1 MIDNKQPYWQPTE
14 EQIRKTNMYKLM
26 TSVNSKYNL
35 ELSSYAELYQWTI
48 ENKKEFWAEVWDLAE
63 VRHSEM
69 YYDVYTEDLNRKK
82 IPRPIWF
89 PGAKINFAENL
100 LKYRDDTTAIIA
112 HRENQENIRIS
123 YRELYSKVAKMA
135 QSMRDLGVVKGD
147 RVAGFV
153 TNVPETIICMLA
165 ATSIGAI
172 WSSSSPDFGFQGIMD
187 RFGQIKPK
195 ILVAVNG
202 YSYNGKPYDT
212 SEKLSKIVDS
222 IESIEKVILLGE
234 IDVPRLEGEKYAVY
248 SDLINNSA
256 EEIEFE
262 QTVFDHPVYIMYS
275 SGTTGIPKCIVHG
288 AGGTLLQHFK
298 EHFLHGNLSK
308 GDVLSYFTTCGW
320 MMWNWLVGG
329 LSVGA
334 TLYLFDGS
342 PTYPDTNVMWSEA
355 AKERIKALGTSP
367 KFLTHCQ
374 KEEIHPG
381 RDNDL
386 SALETIYS
394 TGSPLVSENYQWVYN
409 EVKPN
414 VQLASISGGTDIV
427 SCFMLGNP
435 MLGVYDEE
443 IQSRGLGMDVRALS
457 DEGEEVIAEKGELI
471 CHPPFPCMPT
481 HFWDDPND
489 EKYFDAYFDYY
500 EGIWRHGDYIEI
512 TERGGV
518 IVYGRSDATLNPGGI
533 RIGTAE
539 IYRIVEAMPEITS
552 SIVVGQQHNSD
563 TRVVLFVVL
572 RDGVEL
578 SANLINTIKDNI
590 RKGATP
596 RHVPAIVRQVQD
608 IPVTLSGKK
617 VELAVTKIVNGEEV
631 KNRSALAN
639 PDCLDEYAGLA

>member
-63 VRHSEM
+63 VRHSED

-222 IESIEKVILLGE
+222 IESIEKVILLEE

-248 SDLINNSA
+248 TDLINNSA

-329 LSVGA
+329 LAVGA

-539 IYRIVEAMPEITS
+539 IYRIVEAMSEITS

-572 RDGVEL
+572 RDGVEM
-578 SANLINTIKDNI
+578 SANLISTIKDNI

-639 PDCLDEYAGLA
+639 PDCLDEYAGLV

>member
-63 VRHSEM
+63 VRHSEE

-222 IESIEKVILLGE
+222 IESIEKVILLEE

-248 SDLINNSA
+248 TDLINNSA

-374 KEEIHPG
+374 KEEIHPC

-578 SANLINTIKDNI
+578 SANLISTIKDNI

>member
-48 ENKKEFWAEVWDLAE
+48 ENKKEFWAELWDLAE
-63 VRHSEM
+63 VRHSED

-123 YRELYSKVAKMA
+123 YRDLYSKVAKMA

-222 IESIEKVILLGE
+222 IESIEKVILLEE

-248 SDLINNSA
+248 TDLINNSA

-539 IYRIVEAMPEITS
+539 IYRIVEAMSEITS

-572 RDGVEL
+572 RDGVEM
-578 SANLINTIKDNI
+578 SANLISTIKDNI

-639 PDCLDEYAGLA
+639 PDCLDEYAGLV

>member
-1 MIDNKQPYWQPTE
+1 MNSTKKPYWQPTQ
-14 EQIRKTNMYKLM
+14 EQIESTNMFKLM
-26 TSVNSKYNL
+26 SDLNL
-35 ELSSYAELYQWTI
+35 KRGLNMSSYSDLYEWSVK
-48 ENKKEFWAEVWDLAE
+48 NKKEFWEEIWYLAE
-63 VRHSEM
+63 VKHSSAYE
-69 YYDVYTEDLNRKK
+69 DVFIEDLNRKK

-89 PGAKINFAENL
+89 PAVKLNFAENL
-100 LKYRDDTTAIIA
+100 LKLRDNSPALIS
-112 HRENQENIRIS
+112 HREGKPNVTFS
-123 YRELYSKVAKMA
+123 YKELYSSVAKMA
-135 QSMRDLGVVKGD
+135 HSMRQLGVVKGD

-153 TNVPETIICMLA
+153 TNIPETIVCMLA

-172 WSSSSPDFGFQGIMD
+172 WSSSSPDFGFQGLMD
-187 RFGQIKPK
+187 RFGQINPK

-202 YSYNGKPYDT
+202 YSYNGKIYDT
-212 SEKLSKIVDS
+212 RDKVSQIVNS
-222 IESIEKVILLGE
+222 ITSIEKVIVLEE
-234 IDVPRLEGEKYAVY
+234 IDVPKVVSDKFVLY
-248 SDLINNSA
+248 SEMVGNSA
-256 EEIEFE
+256 EQIVFE
-262 QTVFDHPVYIMYS
+262 QLPFDHPVYIMYS

-298 EHFLHGNLSK
+298 EHYLHGDLSK

-334 TLYLFDGS
+334 TLFLFDGS
-342 PTYPDTNVMWSEA
+342 PTYPDSNIMWSEA
-355 AKERIKALGTSP
+355 EKAKINALGTSP

-374 KEEIHPG
+374 KEGIHPG
-381 RDNDL
+381 KDFDL
-386 SALETIYS
+386 SALKTIYS
-394 TGSPLVSENYQWVYN
+394 TGSPLVTENFQWVYS
-409 EVKPN
+409 EVKPDL
-414 VQLASISGGTDIV
+414 QLASISGGTDII

-457 DEGEEVIAEKGELI
+457 DEGKEVIGEKGELI
-471 CHPPFPCMPT
+471 CYPPFPCMPT
-481 HFWDDPND
+481 HFWDDPQD
-489 EKYFDAYFDYY
+489 EKYFAAYFDYY

-539 IYRIVEAMPEITS
+539 IYRIVEAIPEITS
-552 SIVVGQQHNSD
+552 SIVVGQKWESD

-572 RDGVEL
+572 KQGHKLTEEL
-578 SANLINTIKDNI
+578 ISTIKSNI
-590 RKGATP
+590 RREATP

-631 KNRSALAN
+631 KNRSALSN
-639 PDCLDEYAGLA
+639 PDCLDEYVGLV

>member
-63 VRHSEM
+63 VRHSEE

-222 IESIEKVILLGE
+222 IESIEKVILLEE

-262 QTVFDHPVYIMYS
+262 QTVFDLPVYIMYS

-578 SANLINTIKDNI
+578 SANLISTIKDNI

>member
-1 MIDNKQPYWQPTE
+1 MTDNKKPYWQPTQ
-14 EQIRKTNMYKLM
+14 EQIENTNMYKLM

-35 ELSSYAELYQWTI
+35 DLNSYADLQQWSVD
-48 ENKKEFWAEVWDLAE
+48 NKKEFWKEVWNLAE
-63 VRHSEM
+63 IKHSEP
-69 YYDVYTEDLNRKK
+69 YTDIYTEDLNRKK
-82 IPRPIWF
+82 VPRPIWF
-89 PGAKINFAENL
+89 PGAKLNFAENL
-100 LKYRDDTTAIIA
+100 LKYRDNSTAIIS
-112 HRENQENIRIS
+112 HRENVPNSRMS
-123 YRELYSKVAKMA
+123 YSQLYRQVVKMA
-135 QSMRDLGVVKGD
+135 HSMRQLGVVKGD

-153 TNVPETIICMLA
+153 TNVPETIVCMLA

-195 ILVAVNG
+195 VLIAVNG
-202 YSYNGKPYDT
+202 YSYNGKKYDT
-212 SEKLSKIVDS
+212 REKVSQIVDS
-222 IESIEKVILLGE
+222 IRSIEKVIVLEE
-234 IDVPRLEGEKYAVY
+234 IDVPKTE
-248 SDLINNSA
+248 SDRFVTFSQMVDNTA
-256 EEIEFE
+256 EQIEFE
-262 QTVFDHPVYIMYS
+262 QLPFDHPVYIMYS

-298 EHFLHGNLSK
+298 EHYLHGDLSK

-334 TLYLFDGS
+334 TLFLFDGS
-342 PTYPDTNVMWSEA
+342 PTYPDSNIMWSEA
-355 AKERIKALGTSP
+355 EKAKINALGTSP

-374 KEEIHPG
+374 KEGIHPG
-381 RDNDL
+381 KDFDL
-386 SALETIYS
+386 SALKTIYS
-394 TGSPLVSENYQWVYN
+394 TGSPLVTENYQWVYS
-409 EVKPN
+409 EVKPDL
-414 VQLASISGGTDIV
+414 QLASISGGTDIV

-457 DEGEEVIAEKGELI
+457 DDGEEVIGEKGELI

-481 HFWDDPND
+481 HFWDDPQD
-489 EKYFDAYFDYY
+489 EKYFGAYFDYY

-552 SIVVGQQHNSD
+552 SIVVGQQWESD

-572 RDGVEL
+572 REGEKLTPSLVV
-578 SANLINTIKDNI
+578 TIKDNI

-596 RHVPAIVRQVQD
+596 RHIPAVIRQVQD
-608 IPVTLSGKK
+608 IPVTISGKK

-631 KNRSALAN
+631 KNRTALAN
-639 PDCLDEYAGLA
+639 PDCLDEYVGLV

>member
-63 VRHSEM
+63 VRHSEE

-89 PGAKINFAENL
+89 PGSKINFAENL

-123 YRELYSKVAKMA
+123 YRDLYSKVAKMA

-222 IESIEKVILLGE
+222 IESIEKVILLEE

-248 SDLINNSA
+248 TDLINNSA

-329 LSVGA
+329 LAVGA

-381 RDNDL
+381 SDNDL

-539 IYRIVEAMPEITS
+539 IYRIVEAMSEITS

-639 PDCLDEYAGLA
+639 PDCLDEYAGLV

>member
-63 VRHSEM
+63 VRHSEE

-222 IESIEKVILLGE
+222 IESIEKVILLEE

-248 SDLINNSA
+248 TDLINNSA

-329 LSVGA
+329 LAVGA

-578 SANLINTIKDNI
+578 SANLISTIKDNI

-639 PDCLDEYAGLA
+639 PDCLDEYAGLV

>member
-26 TSVNSKYNL
+26 NSVNSKYNL

-63 VRHSEM
+63 VRHSEE

-89 PGAKINFAENL
+89 PGAKMNFAENL

-222 IESIEKVILLGE
+222 IESIEKVILLEE

-248 SDLINNSA
+248 TDLINNSA

-374 KEEIHPG
+374 KEEIHTG

-639 PDCLDEYAGLA
+639 PDCLDEYAGLV

>member
-1 MIDNKQPYWQPTE
+1 MR
-14 EQIRKTNMYKLM
+14 QI
-26 TSVNSKYNL
+26 
-35 ELSSYAELYQWTI
+35 
-48 ENKKEFWAEVWDLAE
+48 
-63 VRHSEM
+63 
-69 YYDVYTEDLNRKK
+69 
-82 IPRPIWF
+82 
-89 PGAKINFAENL
+89 
-100 LKYRDDTTAIIA
+100 
-112 HRENQENIRIS
+112 
-123 YRELYSKVAKMA
+123 
-135 QSMRDLGVVKGD
+135 GVVKGD

-195 ILVAVNG
+195 VLIAVNG
-202 YSYNGKPYDT
+202 YSYNGKIYDT
-212 SEKLSKIVDS
+212 RDKVSQIAES
-222 IESIEKVILLGE
+222 IASIEKVIVLEE
-234 IDVPRLEGEKYAVY
+234 IEAPKTEGDKFVTY
-248 SDLINNSA
+248 SQMVDNAA
-256 EEIEFE
+256 EQIEFE
-262 QTVFDHPVYIMYS
+262 QLPFDHPVYIMYS

-298 EHFLHGNLSK
+298 EHYLHGDLSK

-342 PTYPDTNVMWSEA
+342 PTYPDASIMWSA
-355 AKERIKALGTSP
+355 ASKEKIKALGTSP

-374 KEEIHPG
+374 KEGIEP
-381 RDNDL
+381 DENYY
-386 SALETIYS
+386 LEELKTIYS
-394 TGSPLVSENYQWVYN
+394 TGSPLVTENYQWVYSK
-409 EVKPN
+409 VKPD

-457 DEGEEVIAEKGELI
+457 DEGKEVIGEKGELI

-481 HFWDDPND
+481 QFWDDPED
-489 EKYFDAYFDYY
+489 EKYFAAYFDYY

-552 SIVVGQQHNSD
+552 SIVVGQQWESD
-563 TRVVLFVVL
+563 TRVVLFVTL
-572 RDGVEL
+572 REGEEL
-578 SANLINTIKDNI
+578 TPALVVAIKDNI

-596 RHVPAIVRQVQD
+596 RHIPAVIRQVQD

-639 PDCLDEYAGLA
+639 PDCLDEYVGKV

>member
-63 VRHSEM
+63 VRHSEE

-222 IESIEKVILLGE
+222 IESIEKVILLEE

-578 SANLINTIKDNI
+578 STNLISTIKDNI

>member
-1 MIDNKQPYWQPTE
+1 MTDNKKPYWQPTQ
-14 EQIRKTNMYKLM
+14 EQIENTNMYKLM
-26 TSVNSKYNL
+26 ASVNSKYNL
-35 ELSSYAELYQWTI
+35 DLNSYADLQQWSVD
-48 ENKKEFWAEVWDLAE
+48 NKKEFWKEVWNLAE
-63 VRHSEM
+63 IKHSEP
-69 YYDVYTEDLNRKK
+69 YTDIYTEDLNRKK
-82 IPRPIWF
+82 VPRPIWF
-89 PGAKINFAENL
+89 PGAKLNFAENL
-100 LKYRDDTTAIIA
+100 LKYRDNSTAIIS
-112 HRENQENIRIS
+112 HRENVPNSRMS
-123 YRELYSKVAKMA
+123 YSQLYRQVVKMA
-135 QSMRDLGVVKGD
+135 HSMRQLGVVKGD

-153 TNVPETIICMLA
+153 TNVPETIVCMLA

-195 ILVAVNG
+195 VLIAVNG
-202 YSYNGKPYDT
+202 YSYNGKKYDT
-212 SEKLSKIVDS
+212 REKVSQIVDS
-222 IESIEKVILLGE
+222 IRSIEKVIVLEE
-234 IDVPRLEGEKYAVY
+234 IDVPKTE
-248 SDLINNSA
+248 SDRFVTFSQMVDNTA
-256 EEIEFE
+256 EQIEFE
-262 QTVFDHPVYIMYS
+262 QLPFDHPVYIMYS

-298 EHFLHGNLSK
+298 EHYLHGDLSK

-342 PTYPDTNVMWSEA
+342 PTYPDTNIMWYEA
-355 AKERIKALGTSP
+355 SREKINALGTSP

-374 KEEIHPG
+374 KEGVEP
-381 RDNDL
+381 DENYDL
-386 SALETIYS
+386 SKLKTIYS
-394 TGSPLVSENYQWVYN
+394 TGSPLVTENYQWVYSK
-409 EVKPN
+409 VKPD

-457 DEGEEVIAEKGELI
+457 DDGEEVIGEKGELI

-481 HFWDDPND
+481 HFWDDPQD
-489 EKYFDAYFDYY
+489 EKYFGAYFDYY

-552 SIVVGQQHNSD
+552 SIVVGQQYESD

-572 RDGVEL
+572 REGEKLTPSLVV
-578 SANLINTIKDNI
+578 TIKDNI

-596 RHVPAIVRQVQD
+596 RHIPAVIRQVQD

-631 KNRSALAN
+631 KNRTALAN
-639 PDCLDEYAGLA
+639 PDCLDEYVGLV

>member
-14 EQIRKTNMYKLM
+14 EKIKNTNMYKLM
-26 TSVNSKYNL
+26 TKVNGKYNL
-35 ELSSYAELYQWTI
+35 NLSSYSELHHWSI
-48 ENKKEFWAEVWDLAE
+48 DNKKEFWAELWELAE
-63 VRHSEM
+63 VRYSEN
-69 YYDVYTEDLNRKK
+69 YNDVYTDDLHRKK

-100 LKYRDDTTAIIA
+100 LKYRDDSIA
-112 HRENQENIRIS
+112 LISHRENRNNIRLS
-123 YRELYSKVAKMA
+123 YNDLYSQVAKIA

-153 TNVPETIICMLA
+153 TNIPETIVCMLA

-195 ILVAVNG
+195 ILIAVNG
-202 YSYNGKPYDT
+202 YSYNGKHYDST
-212 SEKLSKIVDS
+212 EKLEKIVANIS
-222 IESIEKVILLGE
+222 SIEKIIVLEE
-234 IDVPRLEGEKYAVY
+234 IDVPLLKGEKYILY
-248 SDLINNSA
+248 SELMKNSA
-256 EEIEFE
+256 EEIIFE
-262 QTVFDHPVYIMYS
+262 QTIFDHPVYIMYS

-288 AGGTLLQHFK
+288 AGGTFLQHFK
-298 EHFLHGNLSK
+298 EHYLHGNLNK

-342 PTYPDTNVMWSEA
+342 PTYPDTNIMWNEA
-355 AKERIKALGTSP
+355 AKEKIKALGTSP

-374 KEEIHPG
+374 KEGVHPG

-394 TGSPLVSENYQWVYN
+394 TGSPLVSENYQWVYS

-435 MLGVYDEE
+435 MLGVFDEE
-443 IQSRGLGMDVRALS
+443 IQSIGLGMDVRALS
-457 DEGEEVIAEKGELI
+457 DEGKEVIGKKGELI

-489 EKYFDAYFDYY
+489 EKYFEAYFDYY
-500 EGIWRHGDYIEI
+500 EWIWRHGDYIEI
-512 TERGGV
+512 TQRGGV

-552 SIVVGQQHNSD
+552 SIVVGQQYESD
-563 TRVVLFVVL
+563 TRVVLFIVL
-572 RDGVEL
+572 KNGIEL
-578 SANLINTIKDNI
+578 TEELISKIKSNI

-608 IPVTLSGKK
+608 VPVTLSGKK

-639 PDCLDEYAGLA
+639 PDCLDEYLGLV

>member
-63 VRHSEM
+63 VRHSEE

-222 IESIEKVILLGE
+222 IESIEKVILLEE

-409 EVKPN
+409 EVKQN

-578 SANLINTIKDNI
+578 SANLISTIKDNI

-639 PDCLDEYAGLA
+639 PDCLDEYAGLV

>member
-1 MIDNKQPYWQPTE
+1 MTDNKKPYWKPSQN
-14 EQIRKTNMYKLM
+14 QIETSNMYKFMIDL
-26 TSVNSKYNL
+26 NSRYNL
-35 ELSSYAELYQWTI
+35 YMDSYAELYEWSVY
-48 ENKKEFWAEVWDLAE
+48 NKKEFWAEIWDLAD
-63 VRHSEM
+63 VKYSES
-69 YYDVYTEDLNRKK
+69 YNDIYIEDLNRKK
-82 IPRPIWF
+82 IPRPIWY
-89 PGAKINFAENL
+89 PGAKLNFAENL
-100 LKYRDDTTAIIA
+100 LKYQDDSTAIIS
-112 HRENQENIRIS
+112 HREDKPNTRIS
-123 YRELYSKVAKMA
+123 YSELYEQVAKMA
-135 QSMRDLGVVKGD
+135 YSLKKLGVVKGD

-153 TNVPETIICMLA
+153 TNIPETIVCMLA

-195 ILVAVNG
+195 VLIAVNG
-202 YSYNGKPYDT
+202 YFYNGKQYDT
-212 SEKLSKIVDS
+212 TEKVAKIV
-222 IESIEKVILLGE
+222 ESIGSIDKVILLEE
-234 IDVPRLEGEKYAVY
+234 IDATELTGQKYTTY
-248 SDLINNSA
+248 SKMTDNPTKD
-256 EEIEFE
+256 IEFE

-298 EHFLHGNLSK
+298 EHYLHGNLIR

-342 PTYPDTNVMWSEA
+342 PTYPDTNIMWSEA
-355 AKERIKALGTSP
+355 AKEKINAFGTSP

-374 KEEIHPG
+374 KQEITPG
-381 RDNDL
+381 KSFNL
-386 SALETIYS
+386 SELRTIYS
-394 TGSPLVSENYQWVYN
+394 TGSPLVTENYKWVYDN
-409 EVKPN
+409 VKPD

-457 DEGEEVIAEKGELI
+457 DEGKEVIGEKGELI

-481 HFWDDPND
+481 HFWDDPSD
-489 EKYFDAYFDYY
+489 EKYHGAYFDYY

-512 TERGGV
+512 NSRGGV

-539 IYRIVEAMPEITS
+539 IYRIVEAMPEVTS
-552 SIVVGQQHNSD
+552 SIVVGQQFDSD
-563 TRVVLFVVL
+563 TRVILFVVL
-572 RDGVEL
+572 RDGSEL
-578 SANLINTIKDNI
+578 TSELVNSIKSNI

-596 RHVPAIVRQVQD
+596 RHVPAEIRKVTD
-608 IPVTLSGKK
+608 IPITLSGKK

-631 KNRSALAN
+631 KNRSSLAN
-639 PDCLDEYAGLA
+639 PDCLYEYYGLV

>member
-1 MIDNKQPYWQPTE
+1 MTDNKKPYWQPTE
-14 EQIRKTNMYKLM
+14 EQIKSTNMYKLM
-26 TSVNSKYNL
+26 TSVNSKYNMEMDTYTDL
-35 ELSSYAELYQWTI
+35 HQWSV
-48 ENKKEFWAEVWDLAE
+48 ENKKEFWQEVWNLAD
-63 VRHSEM
+63 VKHSEM
-69 YYDVYTEDLNRKK
+69 YSDVYTEDLNRKK
-82 IPRPIWF
+82 VPRPIWF
-89 PGAKINFAENL
+89 PGAKLNFAENL
-100 LKYRDDTTAIIA
+100 LKYRDNSTALIA
-112 HRENQENIRIS
+112 HREGKANTRLSHSQL
-123 YRELYSKVAKMA
+123 YRQVVKMA
-135 QSMRDLGVVKGD
+135 HSMRQIGVVKGD

-153 TNVPETIICMLA
+153 TNVPETIVCMLA

-195 ILVAVNG
+195 VLIAVNG

-212 SEKLSKIVDS
+212 SEKLSKIVES
-222 IESIEKVILLGE
+222 IDSIEKVIILEE
-234 IDVPRLEGEKYAVY
+234 IDVPKLEGDKYTTF
-248 SDLINNSA
+248 SIMIDNSA
-256 EEIEFE
+256 EQIEFE
-262 QTVFDHPVYIMYS
+262 QLPFDHPVYIMYS

-298 EHFLHGNLSK
+298 EHYLHGDLSK

-342 PTYPDTNVMWSEA
+342 PTYPDASIMWYEA
-355 AKERIKALGTSP
+355 SREKIIALGTSP

-374 KEEIHPG
+374 KEGVEP
-381 RDNDL
+381 DENYDL
-386 SALETIYS
+386 SELKTIYS
-394 TGSPLVSENYQWVYN
+394 TGSPLVTENYQWVYSK
-409 EVKPN
+409 VKPD

-457 DEGEEVIAEKGELI
+457 DEGEEVIGEKGELI
-471 CHPPFPCMPT
+471 CYPPFPCMPT
-481 HFWDDPND
+481 HFWDDPDD
-489 EKYFDAYFDYY
+489 EKYFGAYFDYY

-552 SIVVGQQHNSD
+552 SIVVGQQYESD
-563 TRVVLFVVL
+563 TRVVLFVTL
-572 RDGVEL
+572 RDGEEL
-578 SANLINTIKDNI
+578 TPKLVVAIKDNI

-596 RHVPAIVRQVQD
+596 RHIPAIVRQVQD

-639 PDCLDEYAGLA
+639 PDCLDEYVGLV

>member
-48 ENKKEFWAEVWDLAE
+48 ENKKEFWAEVWNLAE
-63 VRHSEM
+63 VRHSEE

-222 IESIEKVILLGE
+222 IESIEKVILLEE

-329 LSVGA
+329 LSVGS

-572 RDGVEL
+572 RDGIEL
-578 SANLINTIKDNI
+578 SANLISTIKDNI

-639 PDCLDEYAGLA
+639 PDCLDEYAGLV

>member
-63 VRHSEM
+63 VRHFEE

-222 IESIEKVILLGE
+222 IESIEKVILLEE

-578 SANLINTIKDNI
+578 SANLISTIKDNI

-639 PDCLDEYAGLA
+639 PDCLDEYAELV